1 MEYTKSLSEQTR
13 SVEKLKVTLP
23 NADLKQRFQGGV
35 SNASVML
42 QVPDRPLAL
51 KTPPCVLRLT
61 ERPLDFLDLERPFP
75 TPPNKKKSIEN
86 AVGQDKNT
94 EGAKREL
101 IMYSFTV
108 AFWLLNS

>member
-1 MEYTKSLSEQTR
+1 MEYTKNLSEQTR

-61 ERPLDFLDLERPFP
+61 ARPLDFLDLERPFP
-75 TPPNKKKSIEN
+75 TPPNKKNPCK
-86 AVGQDKNT
+86 V
-94 EGAKREL
+94 EL

-108 AFWLLNS
+108 AFWLLNSWL